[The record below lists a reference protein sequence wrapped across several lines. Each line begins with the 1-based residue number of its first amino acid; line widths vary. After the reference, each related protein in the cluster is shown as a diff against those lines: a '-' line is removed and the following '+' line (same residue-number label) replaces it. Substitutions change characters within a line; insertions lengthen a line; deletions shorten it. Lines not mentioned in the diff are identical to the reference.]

1 MPEFEGVTPSGY
13 DDAAASSLEQGALA
27 DAQSKAF
34 YQQFPN
40 STYGQQYNP
49 VEYDEIEGN
58 PEDPAALTDIPTSST
73 NVRRPR
79 TVAAGYDDTRQVL
92 TVMFRDGTLFNF
104 YNVTPGEWKTF
115 QSSYSKG
122 PLLNFYNKGQYSPG
136 FLLTAPHSY
145 GPADV
150 SNVSPEVLSTIYR
163 VARSSQFRYA
173 SNRGTVYRTAQ
184 GKAYIPP
191 KSKKGAAPKNNPPAS
206 RPHRPHKP

>member
-13 DDAAASSLEQGALA
+13 DDAAASSLEQGMTS
-27 DAQSKAF
+27 DAEGKAF
-34 YQQFPN
+34 YQQFPI
-40 STYGQQYNP
+40 SQYSGQYRP

-79 TVAAGYDDTRQVL
+79 TVAAGYDEQRQVL
-92 TVMFRDGTLFNF
+92 TVMFRDGTLFN
-104 YNVTPGEWKTF
+104 YYSVTPGEWKTF
-115 QSSYSKG
+115 QSAYSKG
-122 PLLNFYNKGQYSPG
+122 PLLNLWSKGQYNPG
-136 FLLTAPHSY
+136 FLLLAPHQY

-173 SNRGTVYRTAQ
+173 SNKGTVYRTAQ
-184 GKAYIPP
+184 GKAYTPP
-191 KSKKGAAPKNNPPAS
+191 KSRKGRAPKNNPPAAKAT
-206 RPHRPHKP
+206 RPRKP

>member
-58 PEDPAALTDIPTSST
+58 PEDP
-73 NVRRPR
+73 
-79 TVAAGYDDTRQVL
+79 AGYDDTRQVL